1 MLAFFPL
8 VGWVAAV
15 TTLVTLIMLASA
27 GELRPRTGAASVAL
41 FLAAGYCQFFASS
54 PGVSA
59 AGLGVQTLLA
69 ISLIVR
75 WRLSS

>member
-1 MLAFFPL
+1 MLSFFPL
-8 VGWVAAV
+8 LGWLAAV
-15 TTLVTLIMLASA
+15 TTLVALIMLAIA
-27 GELRPRTGAASVAL
+27 GELRPRTGAAGVVL
-41 FLAAGYCQFFASS
+41 FLAAGYCQFFATS
-54 PGVSA
+54 PGLAA